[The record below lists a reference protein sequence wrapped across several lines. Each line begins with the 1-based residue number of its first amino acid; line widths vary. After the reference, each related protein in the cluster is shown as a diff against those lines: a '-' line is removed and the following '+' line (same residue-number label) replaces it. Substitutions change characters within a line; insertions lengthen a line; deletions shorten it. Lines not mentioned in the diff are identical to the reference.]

1 MDGKGAK
8 NEGLFR
14 DLPVWKSIASL
25 AIPSLLSILVM
36 IFYNLADTFFI
47 AQLGDTAKVAAISIV
62 SPVFS
67 IIMALGT
74 MLGVGAGTVISV
86 AFGAGET
93 EKAKNTASLC
103 FYAGIVLS
111 ALISVLLLAF
121 SSPLLRFL
129 GTQPEMWDDA
139 ATYLRVLAPGT
150 VFMISSTTVSA
161 LIRAEGGVREG
172 LRGYLAGT
180 VTNIVLD
187 PLFILVFRWG
197 VTGAAVATVLGNLV
211 SILLYPKSA
220 AIELDACVA
229 IAPLNSD

>member
-1 MDGKGAK
+1 MDKNSTK
-8 NEGLFR
+8 NEQLFR
-14 DLPVWKSIASL
+14 DYPVWKSIAAL
-25 AIPSLLSILVM
+25 AVPSLLSILVM

-47 AQLGDTAKVAAISIV
+47 AQLGDTAKVAAVSIV

-74 MLGVGAGTVISV
+74 MLGIGAGTVLSI

-93 EKAKNTASLC
+93 DKAKNTASLC

-111 ALISVLLLAF
+111 ILVSAAQLCF

-129 GTQPEMWDDA
+129 GTQPEMWED
-139 ATYLRVLAPGT
+139 TRIYLRILALGT
-150 VFMISSTTVSA
+150 VFMIGSHTLSA
-161 LIRAEGGVREG
+161 LIRSEGAVREG

-187 PLFILVFRWG
+187 PLFSLVFRWG
-197 VTGAAVATVLGNLV
+197 VAGAAVATVLGNQSSL
-211 SILLYPKSA
+211 SGDQSRPDTLPS
-220 AIELDACVA
+220 
-229 IAPLNSD
+229 